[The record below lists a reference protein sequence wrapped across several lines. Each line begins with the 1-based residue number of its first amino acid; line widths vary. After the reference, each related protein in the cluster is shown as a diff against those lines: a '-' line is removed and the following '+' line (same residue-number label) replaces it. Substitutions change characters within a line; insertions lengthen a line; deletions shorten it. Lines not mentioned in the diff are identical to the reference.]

1 MEPKKLTE
9 PQVKLMIFL
18 YRNKKRHT
26 RKALLEA
33 LDFDRG
39 LLSNSI
45 RPLSG
50 YFIKIDK
57 EKNNRPSRPAE
68 LISLTEGGKVAIHAW
83 MIANR

>member
-9 PQVKLMIFL
+9 SQVKLMIFL

-26 RKALLEA
+26 RKQLLEA

-45 RPLSG
+45 RPLAG
-50 YFIKIDK
+50 YFIKIGH
-57 EKNNRPSRPAE
+57 EKNDLPSRKAE
-68 LISLTEGGKVAIHAW
+68 LISLTEGGTMAIQAW